1 MYTQQGNGTA
11 SKKASA
17 KVGLGF
23 KSQEKVL
30 ALVQQQVRD
39 ARLVFWGF
47 DCRFICCHTCVPW
60 STIWTDCSRLMSQ
73 QTTSRGPAAQMLDM
87 DSRKLEK
94 RLAGMYEKLTDAGF
108 SDSQVGFRTCTSK
121 ALATSFISRS

>member
-1 MYTQQGNGTA
+1 
-11 SKKASA
+11 
-17 KVGLGF
+17 
-23 KSQEKVL
+23 
-30 ALVQQQVRD
+30 
-39 ARLVFWGF
+39 
-47 DCRFICCHTCVPW
+47 
-60 STIWTDCSRLMSQ
+60 MSQ